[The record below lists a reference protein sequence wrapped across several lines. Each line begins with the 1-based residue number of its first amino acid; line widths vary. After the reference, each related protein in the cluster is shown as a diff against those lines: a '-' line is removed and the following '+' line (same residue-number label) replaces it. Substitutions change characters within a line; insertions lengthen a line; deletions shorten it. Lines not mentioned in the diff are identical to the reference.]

1 MSKTIQLQRGAY
13 LQVLSRLQAALPLD
27 PTTTSISLTYAMG
40 RNARLAVPLAEAWNA
55 RLKEIDSPEYLA
67 YTKEKGADVV
77 RDDLDTVYK
86 VVLADRAKQI
96 EDANAW
102 SAEIIDVE
110 IIPISIKDLPADFDR
125 QLLLEALDFL
135 SD

>member
-1 MSKTIQLQRGAY
+1 
-13 LQVLSRLQAALPLD
+13 
-27 PTTTSISLTYAMG
+27 MG

-86 VVLADRAKQI
+86 VVLEDRAKQI

-125 QLLLEALDFL
+125 QLLLESIDFL